1 MKIVYK
7 IKKNLAI
14 QHNTFL
20 NYGVSLNCRKVSED
34 IMTLTKK

>member
-1 MKIVYK
+1 MKILHKTNKY
-7 IKKNLAI
+7 LAI
-14 QHNTFL
+14 QHNTFV